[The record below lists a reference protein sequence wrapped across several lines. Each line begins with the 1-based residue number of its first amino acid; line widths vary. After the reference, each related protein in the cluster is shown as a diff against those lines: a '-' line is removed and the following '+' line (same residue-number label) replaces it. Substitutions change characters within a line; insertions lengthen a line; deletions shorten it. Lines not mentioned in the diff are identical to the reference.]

1 MGNIEGNRNRTDTRK
16 NLNNPE
22 SIYWKREVC
31 LAKGGE
37 EMIFICLNWN
47 PHEKCK
53 CLTLGRGCFGS
64 HLGKGAKKKKV
75 FSKYFRTVLYTF
87 FLKVYNLKSY
97 SGKIVSGR
105 LMLT

>member
-64 HLGKGAKKKKV
+64 HLGSKVQKK
-75 FSKYFRTVLYTF
+75 SF
-87 FLKVYNLKSY
+87 F
-97 SGKIVSGR
+97 KIFPNGFIHFFFES
-105 LMLT
+105 L